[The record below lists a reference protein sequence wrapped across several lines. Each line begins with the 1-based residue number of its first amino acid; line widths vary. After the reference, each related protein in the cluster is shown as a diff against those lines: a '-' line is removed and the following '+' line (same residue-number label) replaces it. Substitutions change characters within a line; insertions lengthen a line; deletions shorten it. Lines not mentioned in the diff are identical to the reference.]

1 MNIHW
6 MYSKSILLLE
16 KLFHVS
22 FSFSF
27 LYARVTLTLTL
38 KRVQRD

>member
-22 FSFSF
+22 FSF